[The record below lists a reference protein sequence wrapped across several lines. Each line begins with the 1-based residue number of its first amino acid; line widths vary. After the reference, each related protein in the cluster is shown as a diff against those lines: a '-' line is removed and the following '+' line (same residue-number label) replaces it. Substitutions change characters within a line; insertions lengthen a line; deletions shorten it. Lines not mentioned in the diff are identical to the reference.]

1 MQSASFHR
9 VKCTKLHDNQ
19 TQCKSGFES
28 LDFTIS
34 LIFVTFAG
42 ETETYFT

>member
-1 MQSASFHR
+1 M
-9 VKCTKLHDNQ
+9 KCTKLHDNQ
-19 TQCKSGFES
+19 TQYKSGFEA
-28 LDFTIS
+28 LYFTIS

>member
-1 MQSASFHR
+1 MP
-9 VKCTKLHDNQ
+9 
-19 TQCKSGFES
+19 GFEA

>member
-1 MQSASFHR
+1 M
-9 VKCTKLHDNQ
+9 KCTKLHDKQ
-19 TQCKSGFES
+19 ARCMPGFEV

-42 ETETYFT
+42 ETEIYFK

>member
-1 MQSASFHR
+1 M
-9 VKCTKLHDNQ
+9 KCTKLHDKQ
-19 TQCKSGFES
+19 ARCILGFEA

-34 LIFVTFAG
+34 LIFVTFAD